1 MSAGGVQ
8 PQPDYGLDAA
18 GQFLTFVVPALNG
31 CNLKCPFCLVRQRRE
46 ITNTNLQP
54 DDLARFIREAAERAP
69 VFALAIQG
77 YEPLLPESLPY
88 TQAILATGRF
98 LGLPTSMVTNGVK
111 LADSVDLL
119 KTLSPNK
126 IAISLDAASAEIHD
140 RIRGVPGACAAAVAG
155 IKRALEALAPRTR

>member
-1 MSAGGVQ
+1 MASAGLQ
-8 PQPDYGLDAA
+8 PQPEIDINVLTQFIT

-54 DDLARFIREAAERAP
+54 DDLARFIREAAERGP
-69 VFALAIQG
+69 IFAVAIQG

-88 TQAILATGRF
+88 TQAVLATGRF
-98 LGLPTSMVTNGVK
+98 LGIPTSMVTNGVK
-111 LADSVDLL
+111 LTDAVDVL

-140 RIRGVPGACAAAVAG
+140 RIRGARGAWAATVDG
-155 IKRALEALAPRTR
+155 IKQAIEF